1 MEGRYDGESIACVLM
16 QTMTYLIFV
25 EDMPLCY
32 RIEKHIFIIVFQ
44 LRI

>member
-1 MEGRYDGESIACVLM
+1 MEGKYDGESIAYVTLP
-16 QTMTYLIFV
+16 TMMYSIFV
-25 EDMPLCY
+25 EDMPFCF